1 MPSLRHPE
9 LSDFEKSLDNR
20 KLQRYDSCNMVET
33 ITTEKVPQP
42 MEMFLI
48 AAISRGGVNTLYG
61 FQQETGLQPGSITK
75 VIVNLQKDGLL
86 DRSDSAKR
94 GRRAMR
100 LTEAGERLL
109 LEEWK
114 LSMNAKREME
124 SILRSATVALLMDD
138 IGAAISF
145 LLQSVFE
152 RVRHQGHQ
160 EFGSVS
166 LERKPIDLYAAMRDV
181 YDSRRRAMET
191 DVLKK
196 LAEYLMEVANKR
208 EGK

>member
-1 MPSLRHPE
+1 
-9 LSDFEKSLDNR
+9 
-20 KLQRYDSCNMVET
+20 MVET
-33 ITTEKVPQP
+33 IKTERVPQP
-42 MEMFLI
+42 MEMFLM
-48 AAISRGGVNTLYG
+48 AVISRGGLNTLYG

-75 VIVNLQKDGLL
+75 VIENLQKDGLL
-86 DRSDSAKR
+86 DRSDRAKR

-109 LEEWK
+109 VADWK
-114 LSMNAKREME
+114 HSMDAKREME
-124 SILRSATVALLMDD
+124 SIFRSATVALLMDD
-138 IGAAISF
+138 IGSAINF

-152 RVRHQGHQ
+152 RVRHQGPQ
-160 EFGSVS
+160 EFGLAS
-166 LERKPIDLYAAMRDV
+166 LERTPIDFYGAMRDV
-181 YDSRRRAMET
+181 YDSRRRAMEA